1 MASTS
6 GTGVPNP
13 VYDLT
18 SVLYHALQGAEIYE
32 RYAKDAAADRELAE
46 FFREAKEQNEQRA
59 QRALR
64 LLARHAQK

>member
-59 QRALR
+59 QGALR
-64 LLARHAQK
+64 LLARHAQQ